1 MLDSIGKQRLRH
13 RAGRDTIGAMDVMN
27 PQAIERATLAAVC
40 PATLEEI
47 PGWLLALDQGTVGR
61 AHSAVPLLHGA
72 PDIAALAAIELRYR
86 AHGLSPVF
94 RLPVLA
100 NFERFRAAL
109 RQRGYAP
116 AQPTQVLVGTA
127 SAMLGQFSGAGV
139 TLAAAPDAAWASV
152 FLGEGFDP
160 QDGASRVRLLGQAKD
175 AVFASVRLEGAVVAA
190 GVGCFSHGWA
200 SVHGMRT
207 ALAHRGQGRAGSILG
222 ALAAQAQAR
231 RIDPVFLQVDAAN
244 GPARSL
250 YRRAGFTTA
259 WTYEYWRLARAGQ
272 AA

>member
-1 MLDSIGKQRLRH
+1 MQM
-13 RAGRDTIGAMDVMN
+13 TQVE
-27 PQAIERATLAAVC
+27 AIERATLAAVC

-47 PGWLLALDQGTVGR
+47 PGWLLGLDPGTVGR

-72 PDIAALAAIELRYR
+72 PDSAVLACIEARYR
-86 AHGLSPVF
+86 AHGLGPVF

-100 NFERFRAAL
+100 SFGQFHAEL
-109 RQRGYAP
+109 RMRGYAP
-116 AQPTQVLVGTA
+116 VQPTQVLVGTA
-127 SAMLGQFSGAGV
+127 SGMQSQFSGAGV
-139 TLAAAPDAAWASV
+139 TLAAAPDAAWPSV

-160 QDGASRVRLLGQAKD
+160 VDGANRVRLLGQARD
-175 AVFASVRLEGAVVAA
+175 AVFASVWLDGVVVAA

-200 SVHGMRT
+200 SVHGLRT
-207 ALAHRGQGRAGSILG
+207 APAHRGQGRAGSILD

-231 RIDPVFLQVDAAN
+231 RIESVFLQVDAAN
-244 GPARSL
+244 AAAQSL

-259 WTYEYWRLARAGQ
+259 WTYEYWRQAQPSQ